1 MKQVY
6 VVCIL
11 PQGNYPGLNNTVM
24 HINAPCGLVLMNDAQ
39 LRLHKK
45 VCVTCASLPSYKAIH
60 DDLKLQNKEQIKAL
74 KKSGTFAKSH
84 LKCLD
89 Y

>member
-6 VVCIL
+6 VVRH
-11 PQGNYPGLNNTVM
+11 GLNNTVV

-74 KKSGTFAKSH
+74 KKSHINTTGPVH
-84 LKCLD
+84 LLNPTSP
-89 Y
+89 